1 MKPVIDFLEA
11 LSDSPRFRNQLQRQ
25 EANLEDLEG
34 RTEKLLKIC
43 NGMTE
48 AGKVYLGQQTQFLAA
63 LWEMSAYFSSEKGGE
78 SPQVTTNLNKLIH
91 TFQEIIKYQNVVL
104 EQASRSVALG
114 LTRFLRED
122 VKQMRDTKGY
132 FKKISDDLDSS
143 LSKNASVSRS
153 RPNEV
158 EETTN
163 LLLATR
169 SCFRY
174 TALDYVYQIS
184 MIQAKK
190 KYEIL
195 DALMNFVRAYGS
207 YFKTGA
213 NELFNSN
220 TEAFDKQLEEMIE
233 EMKTKTG
240 SLERELEKRHA
251 FAATAGETALG
262 TASGGTGSSTG
273 DVKIEGYLF
282 KRGQNAFRTW
292 NRRWFYIQNN
302 QLCYAKRSGEEVT
315 IMEEDLRIC
324 LVRPL
329 TDIDR
334 RFCFEV
340 ISPTK
345 SHILQADSEELL
357 KTWITSLQHGIST
370 ALHETMLQ
378 NRDEKET
385 FDLPTTLQW
394 EDSDTEESSSHS
406 TSVVEPAVRKVKRTA
421 GQLLQIPGNN
431 RCCDCGAFDPKWA
444 SINLGITLCIECSGV
459 HRSLGVHVSKVR
471 SIELDGWEPEILK
484 VMTEIGNNLSN
495 RIYEAKVEEIIA
507 PRAKPDCSDI
517 VRENWIKAK
526 YVSRAFIDPDVLK
539 PSGTLSIARKWTVR
553 KLRKKSVPKKRP
565 KDEESEKEK
574 TDVDEKDEDTL
585 ATSYGL
591 DLSRELNPEK
601 LLFGSPLSRSHE
613 SFRIEDDEQDSTD
626 QEDDLYQNIMETDP
640 ITPDLLLYRAARV
653 HNLPVM
659 SYALA
664 LGADRDWIRLKED
677 GTRDSVL
684 HQSVLSGSVMG
695 TEYLLLNGTR
705 INTIDDGGNTPLH
718 TAAKQGHTAL
728 VCLLLKH
735 RAEYHKRNHFD
746 KSALDIAVC
755 KSDADIVT
763 LLRLAAL
770 NDEIRE
776 NDLSEDMTFNDVV
789 QEFSQLSRQNKISK
803 NLFKKCVTPF

>member
-1 MKPVIDFLEA
+1 MPFVHGIDVGSIF
-11 LSDSPRFRNQLQRQ
+11 
-25 EANLEDLEG
+25 
-34 RTEKLLKIC
+34 KI
-43 NGMTE
+43 
-48 AGKVYLGQQTQFLAA
+48 
-63 LWEMSAYFSSEKGGE
+63 
-78 SPQVTTNLNKLIH
+78 I
-91 TFQEIIKYQNVVL
+91 
-104 EQASRSVALG
+104 
-114 LTRFLRED
+114 
-122 VKQMRDTKGY
+122 
-132 FKKISDDLDSS
+132 
-143 LSKNASVSRS
+143 
-153 RPNEV
+153 
-158 EETTN
+158 
-163 LLLATR
+163 
-169 SCFRY
+169 
-174 TALDYVYQIS
+174 
-184 MIQAKK
+184 
-190 KYEIL
+190 
-195 DALMNFVRAYGS
+195 NF
-207 YFKTGA
+207 
-213 NELFNSN
+213 
-220 TEAFDKQLEEMIE
+220 
-233 EMKTKTG
+233 
-240 SLERELEKRHA
+240 
-251 FAATAGETALG
+251 
-262 TASGGTGSSTG
+262 
-273 DVKIEGYLF
+273 
-282 KRGQNAFRTW
+282 
-292 NRRWFYIQNN
+292 
-302 QLCYAKRSGEEVT
+302 
-315 IMEEDLRIC
+315 
-324 LVRPL
+324 RPL

-484 VMTEIGNNLSN
+484 VMTEI
-495 RIYEAKVEEIIA
+495 
-507 PRAKPDCSDI
+507 

-539 PSGTLSIARKWTVR
+539 PSGTLSIARKWT
-553 KLRKKSVPKKRP
+553 
-565 KDEESEKEK
+565 

>member
-114 LTRFLRED
+114 LTH
-122 VKQMRDTKGY
+122 
-132 FKKISDDLDSS
+132 SS

-273 DVKIEGYLF
+273 DVK
-282 KRGQNAFRTW
+282 N
-292 NRRWFYIQNN
+292 
-302 QLCYAKRSGEEVT
+302 
-315 IMEEDLRIC
+315 
-324 LVRPL
+324 
-329 TDIDR
+329 
-334 RFCFEV
+334 
-340 ISPTK
+340 
-345 SHILQADSEELL
+345 
-357 KTWITSLQHGIST
+357 
-370 ALHETMLQ
+370 
-378 NRDEKET
+378 
-385 FDLPTTLQW
+385 
-394 EDSDTEESSSHS
+394 
-406 TSVVEPAVRKVKRTA
+406 
-421 GQLLQIPGNN
+421 
-431 RCCDCGAFDPKWA
+431 
-444 SINLGITLCIECSGV
+444 
-459 HRSLGVHVSKVR
+459 
-471 SIELDGWEPEILK
+471 
-484 VMTEIGNNLSN
+484 
-495 RIYEAKVEEIIA
+495 
-507 PRAKPDCSDI
+507 
-517 VRENWIKAK
+517 
-526 YVSRAFIDPDVLK
+526 
-539 PSGTLSIARKWTVR
+539 
-553 KLRKKSVPKKRP
+553 
-565 KDEESEKEK
+565 
-574 TDVDEKDEDTL
+574 
-585 ATSYGL
+585 
-591 DLSRELNPEK
+591 
-601 LLFGSPLSRSHE
+601 
-613 SFRIEDDEQDSTD
+613 
-626 QEDDLYQNIMETDP
+626 
-640 ITPDLLLYRAARV
+640 
-653 HNLPVM
+653 
-659 SYALA
+659 
-664 LGADRDWIRLKED
+664 
-677 GTRDSVL
+677 
-684 HQSVLSGSVMG
+684 
-695 TEYLLLNGTR
+695 
-705 INTIDDGGNTPLH
+705 
-718 TAAKQGHTAL
+718 
-728 VCLLLKH
+728 
-735 RAEYHKRNHFD
+735 
-746 KSALDIAVC
+746 
-755 KSDADIVT
+755 
-763 LLRLAAL
+763 
-770 NDEIRE
+770 
-776 NDLSEDMTFNDVV
+776 
-789 QEFSQLSRQNKISK
+789 
-803 NLFKKCVTPF
+803 